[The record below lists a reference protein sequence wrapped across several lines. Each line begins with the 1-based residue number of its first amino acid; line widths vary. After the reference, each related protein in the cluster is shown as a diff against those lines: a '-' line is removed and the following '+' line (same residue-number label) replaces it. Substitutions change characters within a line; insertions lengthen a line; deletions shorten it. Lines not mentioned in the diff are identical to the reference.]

1 MNIDTLILSGGGPS
15 GIAYNGIYKAL
26 LEKNIID
33 QKLTGIQELITT
45 SVGIIFCFGLL
56 IQLNCDVFHSI
67 IMRYDLNSLLN
78 VDNITIDSLLLDF
91 GIFETDGVEKII
103 RSLVQRVLHKD
114 DINLQ
119 ELYDLTNVKLTVKVF
134 NVTKKQTQYISYE
147 THPELSIIT
156 LSKMTT
162 AIPIFFKPVV
172 YNEEYY
178 VDGGMRGNIPLEA
191 CTSENYLGILIDG
204 GSSTLSE
211 DSIKKFPLLEFLI
224 SLMKN
229 NDNRFHEIKS
239 GKFHPRIIH
248 INANLGLNFNI
259 SNEVKEQIIQNAYAE
274 TLAHFEKIECSKK
287 ECSKKECS
295 KKECSKKECSK
306 KE

>member
-56 IQLNCDVFHSI
+56 IQLNCEVFHSI
-67 IMRYDLNSLLN
+67 IMGYDLNSLLN
-78 VDNITIDSLLLDF
+78 AENVTIDSLLIDF
-91 GIFETDGVEKII
+91 GLFETDGVEKII
-103 RSLVQRVLHKD
+103 RSLIQRVLHKD
-114 DINLQ
+114 DINLK
-119 ELYDLTNVKLTVKVF
+119 ELYTLTKVKLTVKVF

-162 AIPIFFKPVV
+162 AIPLFFKPVQ

-178 VDGGMRGNIPLEA
+178 VDGGIRGNIPLEA
-191 CTSENYLGILIDG
+191 CSSENYLGILIGG
-204 GSSTLSE
+204 GSTTLPK
-211 DSIKKFPLLEFLI
+211 DTIKIFPLLEFLI

-229 NDNRFHEIKS
+229 HDNRFHEIKS
-239 GKFHPRIIH
+239 GKFDPRIIH
-248 INANLGLNFNI
+248 VKANLGLNFNI
-259 SNEVKEQIIQNAYAE
+259 SNEVKEQVIQDAYEA
-274 TLAHFEKIECSKK
+274 TFSHFDKIECSKK
-287 ECSKKECS
+287 ECSKKE
-295 KKECSKKECSK
+295 
-306 KE
+306 